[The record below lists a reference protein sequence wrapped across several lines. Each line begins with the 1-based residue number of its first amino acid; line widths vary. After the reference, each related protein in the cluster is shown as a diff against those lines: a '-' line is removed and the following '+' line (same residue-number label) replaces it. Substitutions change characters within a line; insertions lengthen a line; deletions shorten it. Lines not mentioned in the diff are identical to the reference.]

1 MSIANADIKA
11 SGEIA
16 VGPLLSRK
24 RGPSA
29 TSSLENDAFKGHD
42 TINHA
47 QGTGGTSK
55 HNVTFERFGNDEFYT
70 PIENYEGKHRY
81 DPTFE
86 WEPQEE
92 RKLVRKLDLRICS
105 WVCFMFFSL
114 QLDRGNISQALSD
127 NMLDDLK
134 MNTNDYNTGQT
145 IFYICFLCAELPSQL
160 ISKKLGPD
168 RWIPVQMVS
177 WSLVASMQAFLSGRS
192 SFFACRALL
201 GMLEGGFIPDNIL
214 YLSYFYTS
222 LELPIRLSFFWVAYQ
237 TTSIVSA
244 FLAFGILHLRGHN
257 DIAGWRWLF
266 ALEGLLTGLIGLVSF
281 LYLPP
286 SPTQTKSW
294 FRGREGWFNERE
306 ELIMVNRII
315 RDDPSKGDM
324 HNRQALSPR
333 ALWYS
338 LTDYDMWPIYLL
350 GLSWLIPNYPMTQYL
365 TLQLKAAGFGTFET
379 NLLTIP
385 AYVLFIVQLLFWTW
399 VSEKTDQRLLT
410 GLVSQLWA
418 LPVLIAL
425 ETISKGTGPW
435 VKWALSTLLVG
446 APYVHAIIV
455 AITSRNAG
463 SVRTRTVASAL
474 YNMCVQASSVIGSNI
489 YRNNDKPLYRTGN
502 KVLIAICVY
511 NMALFIGAKFFYVVK
526 NHSRR
531 QKWDTMTAYEKQR
544 YLETTTDKGNKRLDF
559 RFAH

>member
-1 MSIANADIKA
+1 
-11 SGEIA
+11 
-16 VGPLLSRK
+16 
-24 RGPSA
+24 
-29 TSSLENDAFKGHD
+29 
-42 TINHA
+42 
-47 QGTGGTSK
+47 
-55 HNVTFERFGNDEFYT
+55 
-70 PIENYEGKHRY
+70 
-81 DPTFE
+81 
-86 WEPQEE
+86 
-92 RKLVRKLDLRICS
+92 
-105 WVCFMFFSL
+105 MFFAL

-145 IFYICFLCAELPSQL
+145 IFFICFLFAELPSQL

-168 RWIPVQMVS
+168 RWIPIQMIS

-201 GMLEGGFIPDNIL
+201 GVLEGGFIPDNVL
-214 YLSYFYTS
+214 YLSYFYTGI
-222 LELPIRLSFFWVAYQ
+222 ELPIRLSYFWVSYQ
-237 TTSIVSA
+237 STSIVSA

-257 DIAGWRWLF
+257 SFAGWRWLF
-266 ALEGLLTGLIGLVSF
+266 ALEGLLTGLIGFISF

-294 FRGREGWFNERE
+294 FRGKDGWFSERE
-306 ELIMVNRII
+306 ESIMVNRIL

-333 ALWYS
+333 ALWHS

-350 GLSWLIPNYPMTQYL
+350 GLSWLIPSNQMAQYL
-365 TLQLKAAGFGTFET
+365 TLQLKAVGFGTFET

-385 AYVLFIVQLLFWTW
+385 AYVLFIMQLLWWTW
-399 VSEKTDQRLLT
+399 VSEKTDQRFLT
-410 GLVSQLWA
+410 GLVSQIWA
-418 LPVLIAL
+418 FPILIAL
-425 ETISKGTGPW
+425 ETMASSTGAW

-474 YNMCVQASSVIGSNI
+474 YNMTVQASNVIASNVCLPRAA
-489 YRNNDKPLYRTGN
+489 YPSRFHFF
-502 KVLIAICVY
+502 
-511 NMALFIGAKFFYVVK
+511 MIGGPRGIHWYI
-526 NHSRR
+526 
-531 QKWDTMTAYEKQR
+531 
-544 YLETTTDKGNKRLDF
+544 DKGC
-559 RFAH
+559 